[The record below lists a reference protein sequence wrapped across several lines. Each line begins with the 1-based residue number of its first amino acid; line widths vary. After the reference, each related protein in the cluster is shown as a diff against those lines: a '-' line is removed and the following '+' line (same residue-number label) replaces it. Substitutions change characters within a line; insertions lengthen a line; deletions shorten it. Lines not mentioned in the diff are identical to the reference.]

1 MTHSYGYRRKTR
13 SKFSRPFKDHGT
25 TRISKFLTPY
35 RIGDYVDIVVD
46 GAQHKGMPY
55 KFYHGR
61 TGRVFNVNP
70 RSVGVRLFKVV
81 GNHYQ
86 EKRIHVRVEH
96 LQKSQTREAFKAR
109 IKENDKKKAEA
120 RKAGKTISTKRQV
133 VGPRDATYFKAKTV
147 EFQQTKFFKEIF

>member
-13 SKFSRPFKDHGT
+13 SKFSRPFRDHGT
-25 TRISKFLTPY
+25 ARISKILTPY

-46 GAQHKGMPY
+46 GSQHKGMPY
-55 KFYHGR
+55 KLYHGR

-70 RSVGVRLFKVV
+70 RSIGVRLFKVV

-96 LQKSQTREAFKAR
+96 LQKSQTREAFKRR
-109 IKENDKKKAEA
+109 IKDNDQRKAEA
-120 RKAGKTISTKRQV
+120 KKKGQKISTKRQPA
-133 VGPRDATYFKAKTV
+133 GPRAATSFKASSV
-147 EFQQTKFFKEIF
+147 ELQQPKFFSEVF

>member
-13 SKFSRPFKDHGT
+13 SKFSRPFRDHGT
-25 TRISKFLTPY
+25 TRIAKFLTPY

-46 GAQHKGMPY
+46 GSQHKGMPY
-55 KFYHGR
+55 KYYHGR

-70 RSVGVRLFKVV
+70 RAIGVRLFKVV

-96 LQKSQTREAFKAR
+96 LQKSRTREAFKER
-109 IKENDKKKAEA
+109 IKANDILKAA
-120 RKAGKTISTKRQV
+120 ANKAGKKISTKRQPA
-133 VGPRDATYFKAKTV
+133 GPREAHTIKAKTV
-147 EFQQTKFFKEIF
+147 DFQQPKFFKELF